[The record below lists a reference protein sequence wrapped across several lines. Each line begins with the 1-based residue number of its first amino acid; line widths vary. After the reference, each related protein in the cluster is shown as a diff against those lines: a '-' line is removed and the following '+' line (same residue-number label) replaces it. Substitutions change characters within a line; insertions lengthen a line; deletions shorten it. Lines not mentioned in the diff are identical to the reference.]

1 MLVVAT
7 RASLLPEETDGLRE
21 LRFHDLRHSFGT
33 MAVRAFAITDVQ
45 TWMGHADI
53 ATTRKYV
60 HYAPQPDAAK
70 RLGAL
75 VDEQLGA
82 VVPIRPAA

>member
-1 MLVVAT
+1 M
-7 RASLLPEETDGLRE
+7 
-21 LRFHDLRHSFGT
+21 
-33 MAVRAFAITDVQ
+33 ITDVQ

-60 HYAPQPDAAK
+60 HYAPRRDAAK

-75 VDEQLGA
+75 VGDETRASLT
-82 VVPIRPAA
+82 VAA